1 MSEFIKGVKE
11 SDHSLDGSQLRVLI
25 IHARWNATVV
35 DALVAGTRESLI
47 QRYNVKAENIEQRDV
62 PGAYELPFAAQRLI
76 TQSQQQSSDLIANMT
91 DTMNSL
97 MDDIMVSP
105 SPSGQ
110 SGDKEGGAS
119 TAKAGK
125 AGGPFDAVVC
135 IGVLI
140 KGATQH
146 FEYISDSVSQ
156 GLMRVGLETG
166 VPVIFGV
173 LTCLTEEQ
181 ALERAGLRSD
191 KDKPGHNHGIDWGA
205 AAVEMAMLKL

>member
-1 MSEFIKGVKE
+1 MSEFTKGVKQ
-11 SDHSLDGSQLRVLI
+11 SDQALDGSNLRVLI

-47 QRYNVKAENIEQRDV
+47 ERYNVKAENIEQRDV

-76 TQSQQQSSDLIANMT
+76 SQSQQQSSNLIANVT

-97 MDDIMVSP
+97 MDDIME

-110 SGDKEGGAS
+110 SGNKEGEAS
-119 TAKAGK
+119 SAKVGK

-181 ALERAGLRSD
+181 ALERAGLGPD
-191 KDKPGHNHGIDWGA
+191 KNNPGHNHGKDWGA